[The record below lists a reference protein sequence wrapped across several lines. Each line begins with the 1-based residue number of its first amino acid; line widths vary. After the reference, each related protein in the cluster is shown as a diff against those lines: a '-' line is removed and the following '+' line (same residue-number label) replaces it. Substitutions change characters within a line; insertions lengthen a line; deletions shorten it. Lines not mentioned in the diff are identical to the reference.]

1 MQLGLRALD
10 LFSRRLVERRV
21 VGDVPHVLGDAD
33 ESPAHM
39 QIVDGPAIVLGVD
52 DRHGRAGEPGDI
64 LSAAGLLQRLVVLEE
79 CLERHRGRDFPAPDH
94 VQHGGI
100 DAAVHRQEEVFRL
113 EEGGDQMDGFV
124 VDQQRPEKRL
134 LGLKVARRRPGPL
147 LDLLAGATVA
157 HSAACMARRTASALP
172 MRMSAV
178 ISPRPHRT
186 SWLSCRWRRSAS
198 WSTS

>member
-1 MQLGLRALD
+1 MTVTAEPASRAIYCPPPAS
-10 LFSRRLVERRV
+10 FSASSFSKN
-21 VGDVPHVLGDAD
+21 VLSVTG
-33 ESPAHM
+33 
-39 QIVDGPAIVLGVD
+39 VAI
-52 DRHGRAGEPGDI
+52 
-64 LSAAGLLQRLVVLEE
+64 
-79 CLERHRGRDFPAPDH
+79 FPAPDH
-94 VQHGGI
+94 VQHGGV
-100 DAAVHRQEEVFRL
+100 DPAVHRQEEVFRL

-157 HSAACMARRTASALP
+157 HAASGMARRTASALP

>member
-1 MQLGLRALD
+1 
-10 LFSRRLVERRV
+10 
-21 VGDVPHVLGDAD
+21 
-33 ESPAHM
+33 M
-39 QIVDGPAIVLGVD
+39 QIVDGAAVVPGVD
-52 DRHGRAGEPGDI
+52 DRHRRAGEPGKM
-64 LSAAGLLQRLVVLEE
+64 LCAAGLLQRLVVLEAGP
-79 CLERHRGRDFPAPDH
+79 ERHRGRDFPAPDH
-94 VQHGGI
+94 VQNGGV
-100 DAAVHRQEEVFRL
+100 DPAVHRQEEVFRL

-157 HSAACMARRTASALP
+157 HAASGMARRTASASP

-198 WSTS
+198 WSTSQCGEKML